1 MKITVI
7 DKQKLLSQ
15 IGTGGAAIAI
25 IEYVKVRSGYL
36 INGITKAVDRHQV
49 EEIIEYGAQLNTLA
63 LGLYASSI
71 TLIVDEIILHAR
83 KEEFTEVNVLMSYL
97 QEVNRLL
104 MKELD
109 DLLT

>member
-1 MKITVI
+1 MNITVI

-15 IGTGGAAIAI
+15 IGAGGAAIAI
-25 IEYVKVRSGYL
+25 IEYAKVRSGYL
-36 INGITKAVDRHQV
+36 INVISKAVDRHQV

-63 LGLYASSI
+63 LGLCASPI

-83 KEEFTEVNVLMSYL
+83 KEEFSEVNVLMSYL
-97 QEVNRLL
+97 QEGNKLL

>member
-1 MKITVI
+1 MNITVI

-25 IEYVKVRSGYL
+25 IEYVKIRSGYL
-36 INGITKAVDRHQV
+36 INGIAKAVDRRQV
-49 EEIIEYGAQLNTLA
+49 EEIIEYGAQLNVLA
-63 LGLYASSI
+63 LGLNASPI

-83 KEEFTEVNVLMSYL
+83 KEEFSEVNVLMSCL

-109 DLLT
+109 DLLK

>member
-1 MKITVI
+1 MNITVI
-7 DKQKLLSQ
+7 DKQKLLSK
-15 IGTGGAAIAI
+15 IGAGGAAIAI
-25 IEYVKVRSGYL
+25 IEYAKVRSGYL
-36 INGITKAVDRHQV
+36 INVISKAVDRHQV

-63 LGLYASSI
+63 LGLYASPI

-97 QEVNRLL
+97 QEGNKLL